1 MRSLVLACRGKM
13 RLNKAQI
20 AAVSQ
25 IVRGMS
31 GSSGSTGRSQECVL
45 GVEGAGSDVEW
56 QSGKR

>member
-1 MRSLVLACRGKM
+1 MRSLVLACRGKIEA
-13 RLNKAQI
+13 KAQI

-31 GSSGSTGRSQECVL
+31 GSGGRTGRSQERVL